1 MNIHSSTMEHR
12 PTHDLR
18 NDIYLITKSYQS
30 LSVERAKV
38 GAFFSGAQYTTAST
52 PCWRTQYRGLTGV
65 WGGRTPRKVSAAHHS
80 SRDRISL
87 ICDHRSRSSGWASM
101 LCILRTVQGV
111 DWQCTPCP
119 KKPSRF
125 VFVRTSSN
133 FHLFWKFLAER
144 WQTIQIYARCTHFP
158 LHLICVTTLPC

>member
-52 PCWRTQYRGLTGV
+52 PC
-65 WGGRTPRKVSAAHHS
+65 
-80 SRDRISL
+80 
-87 ICDHRSRSSGWASM
+87 
-101 LCILRTVQGV
+101 
-111 DWQCTPCP
+111 
-119 KKPSRF
+119 
-125 VFVRTSSN
+125 
-133 FHLFWKFLAER
+133 
-144 WQTIQIYARCTHFP
+144 
-158 LHLICVTTLPC
+158 